1 VTRRTA
7 WTIAGVGSVAFV
19 VACLLVEH
27 GLTSSAL
34 YSDVH
39 VYVLYGS
46 HMADGQIP
54 YRDFFDEY
62 PPLAQPLFLLA
73 DASVIGFKLAL
84 TLCGGGALTCG
95 VFILR
100 SVGAPAWRAIVAAGV
115 IAGSPLL
122 AGPIFLNAYDL
133 WPAFLLSL
141 ALLLLV
147 RGETTWAF
155 AVLGAAVA
163 AKVYP
168 AAVLPIFVLATARA
182 QRVRALV
189 TFAAVV
195 VVAHLPFLALGPGG
209 LRHSYVLQA
218 KRGLEL
224 NSLGASILLLAG
236 HPATANQPPGSLNVI
251 GGAAH
256 TLAILSTLLVLAAI
270 AAATFAYVRGKPL
283 VVSVA
288 AVVAG
293 FVAFDKVFSAQYV
306 DWLVPLAPLAG
317 LGASALTVLVLVL
330 TRLVFSH
337 RSAIADDR
345 DVWLLFLRNL
355 AAVALF
361 VSLLLPPAPA
371 PGYRSWRTRP
381 GRRRCPPADP

>member
-1 VTRRTA
+1 MITA
-7 WTIAGVGSVAFV
+7 AGSAVFL

-27 GLTSSAL
+27 GLASSAL

-39 VYVLYGS
+39 VYVLYGGR
-46 HMADGQIP
+46 MADGQIP

-73 DASVIGFKLAL
+73 DASVVGFKLAL
-84 TLCGGGALTCG
+84 TVCGAGALACG
-95 VFILR
+95 VFVLR
-100 SVGAPAWRAIVAAGV
+100 AVGAPAWRAVLAASV
-115 IAGSPLL
+115 IAISPLL

-147 RGETTWAF
+147 RRHSTWAF

-168 AAVLPIFVLATARA
+168 AAVLPIFVLATARVE
-182 QRVRALV
+182 RLRALGA
-189 TFAAVV
+189 FAAVV
-195 VVAHLPFLALGPGG
+195 VAAHLPFLALGPGG

-224 NSLGASILLLAG
+224 NSLGSSILLLAG
-236 HPATANQPPGSLNVI
+236 HPSTANEAPGSLNVV

-256 TLAILSTLLVLAAI
+256 ALAIVSTVLVVAAI

-283 VVSVA
+283 VVGVA
-288 AVVAG
+288 AAVAG

-317 LGASALTVLVLVL
+317 IGASALTVLILVL

-337 RSAIADDR
+337 RSAIADDH
-345 DVWLLFLRNL
+345 DVGLLFVRNL
-355 AAVALF
+355 ATVALF
-361 VSLLLPPAPA
+361 VSLLLPPGPA

-381 GRRRCPPADP
+381 GRRRCPPAGP